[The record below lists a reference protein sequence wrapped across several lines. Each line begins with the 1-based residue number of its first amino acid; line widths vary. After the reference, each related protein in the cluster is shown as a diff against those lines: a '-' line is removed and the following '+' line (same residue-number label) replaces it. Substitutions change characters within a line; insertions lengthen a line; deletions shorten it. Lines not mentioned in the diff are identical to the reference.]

1 MEPMR
6 PVADGYG
13 LIEGPVWHP
22 TLGLIFSDVI
32 NGGVF
37 HLDPTDRAHVVFP
50 YRRGIGGMVLHE
62 QNGLVVSGRNIAY
75 KEFGQESSL
84 VILDSDP
91 DNDNVGYNDITADS
105 QGRIY
110 AGSLGS
116 SPVFDDGR
124 EPTAG
129 NLHLIDVDGTS
140 RIVAEDILLTNGL
153 GFSPDGTTLY
163 HSDSRRGHVVKYATK
178 PNGELGP
185 KKLFAQFSSG
195 APDGLAVA
203 QDGSIWVAL
212 AGGGGVCTL
221 SPAGEQTGFIPI
233 PLPMCT
239 SVCFGG
245 DDMKTLYIV
254 TGSDGVDG
262 NDRGAIFRH
271 TVSVPGLAV
280 PAARIDI
287 LRI

>member
-1 MEPMR
+1 MKPI
-6 PVADGYG
+6 ADGYG

-22 TLGLIFSDVI
+22 TLGLLFSDVL

-37 HLDPTDRAHVVFP
+37 HLDATGRAHVVFP
-50 YRRGIGGMVLHE
+50 YRRGIGGMVLHQ
-62 QNGLVVSGRNIAY
+62 QNGLVVSGRNIAF
-75 KEFGQESSL
+75 KEFGQESST

-91 DNDNVGYNDITADS
+91 ENDNVGFNDITTDS
-105 QGRIY
+105 VGRIY

-116 SPVFDDGR
+116 SPVFEDGR

-129 NLHLIDVDGTS
+129 NLYLIDRDGTS

-163 HSDSRRGHVVKYATK
+163 HSDSRRGQVVKYATK
-178 PNGELGP
+178 SNGDLGP
-185 KKLFAQFSSG
+185 KEAFAQFDSG

-212 AGGGGVCTL
+212 AGGSGVSVL
-221 SPAGEQTGFIPI
+221 SPAGEEIAFVAV

-239 SVCFGG
+239 SVCFG
-245 DDMKTLYIV
+245 DNDLKTLYIV
-254 TGSDGVDG
+254 TGSDGVEG
-262 NDRGAIFRH
+262 NDRGAIYRH
-271 TVSVPGLAV
+271 RVDVPGLSV
-280 PAARIDI
+280 PVAQVDLSQQR
-287 LRI
+287 